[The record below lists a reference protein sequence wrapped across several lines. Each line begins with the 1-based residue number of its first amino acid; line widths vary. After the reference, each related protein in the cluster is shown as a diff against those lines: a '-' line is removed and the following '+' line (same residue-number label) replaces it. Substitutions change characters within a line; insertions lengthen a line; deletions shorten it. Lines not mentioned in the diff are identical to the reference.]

1 MCTVMLHSDSFHTT
15 LHQQQ
20 KIATNKAMLDSV
32 LEFITQAASSS
43 AFIFCFCNLIIV
55 IILVDLKPSLS
66 VHQGSEIPLSKGAN
80 QKQGA
85 NSKSLVEKDTA
96 PLPQAVEVSHVEEAE
111 AVDNIE
117 IEGNYDCSN
126 EEEEKVEEEEE
137 EEDHGDNNDNDN
149 DDDEL
154 RRRVEEFIEK
164 VNKGWKEELLSTSSL
179 V

>member
-1 MCTVMLHSDSFHTT
+1 
-15 LHQQQ
+15 
-20 KIATNKAMLDSV
+20 MLDSV

-55 IILVDLKPSLS
+55 IILKDLKPSLS
-66 VHQGSEIPLSKGAN
+66 IHQASEIPFSKVAN
-80 QKQGA
+80 QKQGT
-85 NSKSLVEKDTA
+85 NTKSLVVEKDIA
-96 PLPQAVEVSHVEEAE
+96 SLPQAVEVSHVEEAE
-111 AVDNIE
+111 IVDNIE
-117 IEGNYDCSN
+117 IEGNDEDCSN
-126 EEEEKVEEEEE
+126 EDEEKEEE
-137 EEDHGDNNDNDN
+137 